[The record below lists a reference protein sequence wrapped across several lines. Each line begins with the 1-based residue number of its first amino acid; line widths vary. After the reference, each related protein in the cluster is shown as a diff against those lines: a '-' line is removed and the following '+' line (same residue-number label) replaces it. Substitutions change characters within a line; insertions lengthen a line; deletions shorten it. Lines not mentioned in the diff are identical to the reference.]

1 MPAEKLTK
9 NEKREQAREQARIRR
24 EEELKRKKRKS
35 LFIKLGV
42 LGGILAVIG
51 IVVLVVTAPKPEPVA
66 QSNPK
71 NMISNGVLFD
81 GSTTPVETPAIAK
94 GEKATPTVPSQ
105 DKVNVA
111 IYLDYACPYCKKFE
125 ELQAATLKQYVERG
139 EVALEYHP
147 LGFLSTYSGIAANAS
162 ACIAANEPE
171 KWWEANDML
180 YAAQLD
186 EAVAQ
191 TYSQKLSV
199 KHIKNTW
206 ESLNLNATTSKCI
219 SDMPYLDWAAN
230 ATSEALS
237 GPLPNS
243 DAPKV
248 QGTPFVIV
256 DGKFY
261 QVDYIQQPEAL
272 RQIIDAALAAKKL

>member
-42 LGGILAVIG
+42 LGGVLALISV
-51 IVVLVVTAPKPEPVA
+51 VVLVITAPQPTPVL

-81 GSTTPVETPAIAK
+81 GSSVPVETPAISK
-94 GEKATPTVPSQ
+94 GAKATPTVPSA

-111 IYLDYACPYCKKFE
+111 VYLDYACPYCKKFE
-125 ELQAATLKQYVERG
+125 ELQSGTLKQYVERG
-139 EVALEYHP
+139 QVALEYHP
-147 LGFLSTYSGIAANAS
+147 IGFLSTYSGIAANAS
-162 ACIAANEPE
+162 ACVAANEPE
-171 KWWEANDML
+171 KWWEANDKL
-180 YAAQLD
+180 YANQLD

-191 TYSQKLSV
+191 TYSKKLSV
-199 KHIKNTW
+199 KHIKDAW
-206 ESLNLNATTSKCI
+206 KDLNLNSETSKCI
-219 SDMPYLDWAAN
+219 SDTPYIDWVAN
-230 ATSEALS
+230 ATSDALN

-248 QGTPFVIV
+248 EGTPFVIV

-261 QVDYIQQPEAL
+261 RVDYIQDPQAL
-272 RQIIDAALAAKKL
+272 TKVIDSALAAKKQ